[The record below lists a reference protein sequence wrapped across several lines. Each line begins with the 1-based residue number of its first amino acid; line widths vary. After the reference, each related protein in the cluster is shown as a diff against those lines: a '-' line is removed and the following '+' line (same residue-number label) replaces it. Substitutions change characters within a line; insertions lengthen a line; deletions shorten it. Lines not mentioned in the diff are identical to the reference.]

1 MIVLQSHASDVVIV
15 LHSHAAGVT
24 VLHNHASEVIYTIT
38 RLRL

>member
-1 MIVLQSHASDVVIV
+1 MIVLQSHASEVVVV

-24 VLHNHASEVIYTIT
+24 VLRSHASEVIYAVT